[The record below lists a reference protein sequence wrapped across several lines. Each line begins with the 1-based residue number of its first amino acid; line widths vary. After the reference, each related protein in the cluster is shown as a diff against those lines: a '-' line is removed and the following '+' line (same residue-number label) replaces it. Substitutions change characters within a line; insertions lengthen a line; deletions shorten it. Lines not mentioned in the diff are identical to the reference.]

1 MQQAL
6 FRKEALQQRTQ
17 RSLGS
22 VRLVPP
28 ISHRYAM
35 LASLSFGV
43 ALICWLSFGTYTRR
57 VHATGTLVPRAG
69 LIDVSSK
76 ASGIVTQIFV
86 QEGQMAVLGQPLV
99 TLSGERSSEALG
111 DTSASIVQAL
121 RSDAVRIRADMVS
134 ARQLN
139 DDQAIAFRKQQDT
152 GAQQI
157 AQIDKQLELQRS
169 QIKLQEGMLE
179 KVNPLLAKGYISAFQ
194 VQQQQSQLIS
204 AQAEFQGLLRQRAD
218 AAQQV
223 TTSGAQ
229 LAQLPLQLETRL
241 SELRGQLSTSVQ
253 ALAQAEA
260 ERSVVLRA
268 AQSGTVSSILIKE
281 GQVAAQNQTVL
292 NLIPQDSRLQAQLLV
307 KSDAVGFLK
316 IGTRVMVHLQ
326 AFPYQKFG
334 AQHGE
339 IEDISHSAL
348 SPQEVMVVLG
358 QPQVEQQPLFRIN
371 VKLADQQ
378 VVAYGIPQQFKAGMA
393 VDADLL
399 LDKRRIIEWL
409 FEPLLGMRKRYV
421 EEHG

>member
-1 MQQAL
+1 
-6 FRKEALQQRTQ
+6 
-17 RSLGS
+17 
-22 VRLVPP
+22 
-28 ISHRYAM
+28 
-35 LASLSFGV
+35 
-43 ALICWLSFGTYTRR
+43 
-57 VHATGTLVPRAG
+57 
-69 LIDVSSK
+69 
-76 ASGIVTQIFV
+76 
-86 QEGQMAVLGQPLV
+86 MAVLGQPLV